1 MGKQAICIRCD
12 GAGDRDDMRALYT
25 DPCDPDGDNAE
36 PRFWLCPAC
45 ADEVTAAELRRAA
58 AGLAREVDRRK
69 AGPVI
74 NIAVIQGLCSLTK
87 SAGEAAASAEALGKA
102 RRALD
107 EGEAT

>member
-1 MGKQAICIRCD
+1 
-12 GAGDRDDMRALYT
+12 MRPLYT

-58 AGLAREVDRRK
+58 AGMAREVERRK

-74 NIAVIQGLCSLTK
+74 NIAVLQAVSNVTK
-87 SAGEAAASAEALGKA
+87 AAREAAASAEALGKA

-107 EGEAT
+107 EGEPEPQM